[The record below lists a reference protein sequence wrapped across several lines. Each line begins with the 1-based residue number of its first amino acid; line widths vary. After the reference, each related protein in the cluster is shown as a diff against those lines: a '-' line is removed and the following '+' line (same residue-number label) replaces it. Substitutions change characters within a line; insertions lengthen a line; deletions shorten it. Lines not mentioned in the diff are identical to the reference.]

1 MKFAKELDQDLVPE
15 WRIKYLDYKGGKKKI
30 KAVSRAFSR
39 APPTPANGK
48 SNRDV
53 HPNSARPDIPQ
64 QTATSPF
71 SFSAIRRW
79 SHSQSQ
85 IPDEVAV
92 MRGNSVRST
101 TKLPSGRAIPTS
113 RNERDG
119 LTSAPND
126 MHYGSFGLTPP
137 LSTTPTHSDRHNT
150 FELPA
155 PAIKVPSNNSEH
167 LALPQEAR
175 HHFPAA
181 RQLQRSAS
189 AAPTPSSGDIPARRP
204 QTGTGNPGVPQHAT
218 IGPDSTPHRGSLR
231 RMLSHAMPKN
241 RGQRSTPDIV
251 LQVMAMDVYRQKE
264 REFFDFLA
272 SELDKVESF
281 YKMKED
287 QAGNRLAV
295 LKEQLREMRNRRAH
309 ELNEERRRRKQG
321 DHDGMA
327 LENGHRI
334 GDHGYLDQVKHKI
347 FKPGPNSRALSRMA
361 QTPVIGAVNGPDD
374 RRDYSRRPEHDQVSY
389 KTAKRKLKLALQEFY
404 RGLELLKSYALLNRT
419 AFRKLNK
426 KYDKAVNARPPYRFM
441 TEKVN
446 KAWFVNSDAL
456 EGHIKTVEDM
466 YAQYFERGNHKIA
479 AGKLKS
485 LTKRRGDE
493 SGSAFRSGIL
503 IGTGVVFA
511 VQGLTFA
518 AQLLIHE
525 EDRVREETSFLMQIY
540 GGYFLMLF
548 LFGLFVL
555 NCWMWTEN
563 KVNYPFIFE
572 FDQRHHLDWRQLA
585 EFPSFFLL
593 LLGVFI
599 WLNFSRYGSD
609 AVFLYYPVVLIGITA
624 LIILFPARVL
634 APSSRKWFAYAHW
647 RLLLAGF
654 YPVEFRDFFL
664 GDIYCSLTYAVCNVS
679 LFFCLYAN
687 HWDNPTQCNS
697 GHSRLLGF
705 FGALPPIWRFLQ
717 CLRRYKDT
725 RNIFPHLVN
734 GGKYTMSILTA
745 VTLSIYRINGT
756 RTNLAAFIVFAT
768 INGFYTAVWD
778 LFMDFSLLQ
787 PNSRHKFLRDITAL
801 KKRWI
806 YYAIMVLDPILRFAW
821 IFYAIFTHDR
831 QHSTVVSFL
840 VAFAEVF
847 RRGIWTL
854 LRVENEHCANV
865 AVYKASRDVPLP
877 YSLTPLVE
885 RPSSEEGGNSPELHG
900 AGATTTGVQPVSSRR
915 DEEAGGGEG
924 EEAASTGTVVRRRR
938 TTVTQEPSSGGRS
951 ISKMLAEAHRQD
963 FVKRRQPGEQ
973 DVTGLDR
980 DGRGAQSDD
989 DLDDEEECDVEDE
1002 EGDREDEVDVQR
1014 ARGLA
1019 EGSNR

>member
-15 WRIKYLDYKGGKKKI
+15 WRVKYLDYKGGKKKI

-48 SNRDV
+48 SSSDAQ
-53 HPNSARPDIPQ
+53 PNPARLDADQ
-64 QTATSPF
+64 HVSTSPF
-71 SFSAIRRW
+71 SFHAIRRW
-79 SHSQSQ
+79 SHSQGGHV
-85 IPDEVAV
+85 PDEVAIL
-92 MRGNSVRST
+92 RGNSVRST
-101 TKLPSGRAIPTS
+101 AKPTSAAGRAIPTS
-113 RNERDG
+113 RHERDG
-119 LTSAPND
+119 LTAAAND

-137 LSTTPTHSDRHNT
+137 LSTTPNQADHRNT

-155 PAIKVPSNNSEH
+155 PAIKAM
-167 LALPQEAR
+167 AL
-175 HHFPAA
+175 
-181 RQLQRSAS
+181 
-189 AAPTPSSGDIPARRP
+189 
-204 QTGTGNPGVPQHAT
+204 
-218 IGPDSTPHRGSLR
+218 
-231 RMLSHAMPKN
+231 
-241 RGQRSTPDIV
+241 
-251 LQVMAMDVYRQKE
+251 DVYQQKE
-264 REFFDFLA
+264 REFFEFLS
-272 SELDKVESF
+272 SELEKVESF

-287 QAGNRLAV
+287 QAADRLAV
-295 LKEQLREMRNRRAH
+295 LKEQLREMRNRRAY
-309 ELNEERRRRKQG
+309 ELNEERRKRKQG
-321 DHDGMA
+321 AHDVMA
-327 LENGHRI
+327 DENGHRI
-334 GDHGYLDQVKHKI
+334 LSDHGYLDQVKHKI
-347 FKPGPNSRALSRMA
+347 FKPGPNSRAMSNMA
-361 QTPVIGAVNGPDD
+361 QTPVIGGVTGPDD
-374 RRDYSRRPEHDQVSY
+374 RRDYIRRPAQDQVSY

-485 LTKRRGDE
+485 LIKRKGDE

-518 AQLLIHE
+518 AQLLLHE
-525 EDRVREETSFLMQIY
+525 EESVRQETSFLMQIY

-548 LFGLFVL
+548 MFGLFVL
-555 NCWMWTEN
+555 NCWMWTVN
-563 KVNYPFIFE
+563 KINYPFIFE

-593 LLGVFI
+593 LLGIFI

-609 AVFLYYPVVLIGITA
+609 DVFLYYPVVLIGISA

-634 APSSRKWFAYAHW
+634 APTSRKWFAYAHW

-687 HWDNPTQCNS
+687 HWDEPKQCNS
-697 GHSRLLGF
+697 SHSRLIGF
-705 FGALPPIWRFLQ
+705 FGAIPPIWRFLQ
-717 CLRRYKDT
+717 CLRRYRDT

-734 GGKYTMSILTA
+734 GGKYTMSILA
-745 VTLSIYRINGT
+745 AITLSVYRISGT
-756 RTNLAAFIVFAT
+756 HTNLAAFIVFAT
-768 INGFYTAVWD
+768 INGVYTAVWD

-787 PNSRHKFLRDITAL
+787 PNSRHKFLRDITAI

-806 YYAIMVLDPILRFAW
+806 YYVIMVADPLLRFAW

-840 VAFAEVF
+840 VAAAEVF

-877 YSLTPLVE
+877 YSLAPLVE
-885 RPSSEEGGNSPELHG
+885 RTSSEEGDQDDGGRSEVLSAG
-900 AGATTTGVQPVSSRR
+900 GATATGVRPASSRR
-915 DEEAGGGEG
+915 DEEAGVADGGH
-924 EEAASTGTVVRRRR
+924 EAVSSGTVVRRRR
-938 TTVTQEPSSGGRS
+938 TTVTQEASSGARS

-963 FVKRRQPGEQ
+963 FVKRRQPGQE
-973 DVTGLDR
+973 DLAGPAHSDR
-980 DGRGAQSDD
+980 GTQSDD
-989 DLDDEEECDVEDE
+989 DLDDEDDECDEVRA
-1002 EGDREDEVDVQR
+1002 DREAEVDLER

-1019 EGSNR
+1019 GGSRG